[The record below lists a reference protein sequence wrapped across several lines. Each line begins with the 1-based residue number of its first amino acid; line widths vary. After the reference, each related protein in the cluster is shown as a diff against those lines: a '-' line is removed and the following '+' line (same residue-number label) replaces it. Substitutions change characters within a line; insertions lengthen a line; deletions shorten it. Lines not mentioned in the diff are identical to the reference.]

1 MIDGSLRTLV
11 ADRET
16 AAALAVVYESAE
28 AGDGTVRWA
37 DVRGG
42 IDGEQWGR
50 LLGEGVLLPV
60 GDRFVIDDPTG
71 VREALVE
78 RDGIDLDSSAAATN
92 TESTENVGG
101 ATDETAIGTKGNDDT
116 GWTTAD
122 KLAGVVAL
130 ALMGGYQVPMIRDA
144 IAGTVDLVLGP
155 VVGTMPFPALLFGLA
170 AAVATMSTGV
180 RRRLGGGAMEEVQ
193 ERTQSLREDLR
204 AARKRE
210 DEAAI
215 ERLENEQREVM
226 AEQLGAM
233 KYQFRPLVWTMLLT
247 IPVFMWL
254 TWLTVDPTGAIASA
268 STFIPVLGEIVWTA
282 RVLGPVQAWIVWYG
296 LCSLLASLATRRT
309 LDRLGVSA
317 GA

>member
-1 MIDGSLRTLV
+1 MTDGSLRRLV
-11 ADRET
+11 ADHET
-16 AAALAVVYESAE
+16 AAALAVVYETAE
-28 AGDGTVRWA
+28 TGDGTVRWA
-37 DVRGG
+37 DVREE

-50 LLGEGVLLPV
+50 LLGEGVLLSV
-60 GDRFVIDDPTG
+60 GDRFVIDDPIA
-71 VREALVE
+71 VREALAE
-78 RDGIDLDSSAAATN
+78 RDGTDLDSSDSSADAAD
-92 TESTENVGG
+92 TENAAEVTG
-101 ATDETAIGTKGNDDT
+101 ETAIGTEGTDDT

-130 ALMGGYQVPMIRDA
+130 ALVGGYQVPAIRDTV
-144 IAGTVDLVLGP
+144 AGTVDLVLGP
-155 VVGTMPFPALLFGLA
+155 AVGTIPFPALLFGLA
-170 AAVATMSTGV
+170 AAVAITSTGV
-180 RRRLGGGAMEEVQ
+180 RRRLGGGAMDEVQ

-204 AARKRE
+204 AARKHE
-210 DEAAI
+210 DEATI
-215 ERLENEQREVM
+215 ERLENEQREVIT
-226 AEQLGAM
+226 EQLGAM

-309 LDRLGVSA
+309 LDRLGV
-317 GA
+317 GV

>member
-1 MIDGSLRTLV
+1 MTDGSLRRLV

-16 AAALAVVYESAE
+16 APALAVVYETAE
-28 AGDGTVRWA
+28 TGDGTVRWA
-37 DVRGG
+37 DVREE

-50 LLGEGVLLPV
+50 LLGEGVLLSV
-60 GDRFVIDDPTG
+60 GDRFVIDDPTA
-71 VREALVE
+71 VREALAE
-78 RDGIDLDSSAAATN
+78 RDGTDLDSSDSSADAAD
-92 TESTENVGG
+92 TENAAEVTG
-101 ATDETAIGTKGNDDT
+101 ETAIGTEGTDDT

-130 ALMGGYQVPMIRDA
+130 ALVGGYQVPAIRDTV
-144 IAGTVDLVLGP
+144 AGTVDLVLGP
-155 VVGTMPFPALLFGLA
+155 AVGTIPFPALLFGLA
-170 AAVATMSTGV
+170 AAVAITSTGV
-180 RRRLGGGAMEEVQ
+180 RRRLGGGAMDEVQ

-204 AARKRE
+204 AARKRK
-210 DEAAI
+210 DEATI
-215 ERLENEQREVM
+215 ERLENEQREVIT
-226 AEQLGAM
+226 EQLGAM

-309 LDRLGVSA
+309 LDRLGV

>member
-1 MIDGSLRTLV
+1 MTDGSLRRLV

-16 AAALAVVYESAE
+16 APALAVVYETAE
-28 AGDGTVRWA
+28 TGDGTVRWA
-37 DVRGG
+37 DVREE

-50 LLGEGVLLPV
+50 LLGEGVLLSV
-60 GDRFVIDDPTG
+60 GDRFVIDDPTA
-71 VREALVE
+71 VREALAE
-78 RDGIDLDSSAAATN
+78 RDGTDLDSSDSSADAAD
-92 TESTENVGG
+92 TENAAEVTG
-101 ATDETAIGTKGNDDT
+101 ETAIGTEGTDDT

-130 ALMGGYQVPMIRDA
+130 ALVGGYQVPAIRDTV
-144 IAGTVDLVLGP
+144 AGTVDLVLGP
-155 VVGTMPFPALLFGLA
+155 AVGTIPFPALLFGLA
-170 AAVATMSTGV
+170 AAVAITSTGV
-180 RRRLGGGAMEEVQ
+180 RRRLGGGAMDEVQ

-210 DEAAI
+210 DEATI
-215 ERLENEQREVM
+215 ERLENEQREVIT
-226 AEQLGAM
+226 EQLGAM

-309 LDRLGVSA
+309 LDRLGVGA

>member
-1 MIDGSLRTLV
+1 MTDGSLREFV
-11 ADRET
+11 AEREM
-16 AAALAVVYESAE
+16 AAALRVVYETAE

-37 DVRGG
+37 DVHEE

-60 GDRFVIDDPTG
+60 GNRFVIDDPTA
-71 VREALVE
+71 VRTVLAE
-78 RDGIDLDSSAAATN
+78 RDGIDLDSSEDAA
-92 TESTENVGG
+92 STENTEDTGG
-101 ATDETAIGTKGNDDT
+101 ATDGTAIGREETDGT

-122 KLAGVVAL
+122 KLAGIVAL
-130 ALMGGYQVPMIRDA
+130 TLVGGYQLPMVRDA

-155 VVGTMPFPALLFGLA
+155 TVGTMPFPALLFGLA
-170 AAVATMSTGV
+170 AAVAITSTGV
-180 RRRLGGGAMEEVQ
+180 RRRLGGGAMDEVQ

-204 AARKRE
+204 AARKRK
-210 DEAAI
+210 DEATI
-215 ERLENEQREVM
+215 ERLENEQREVIT
-226 AEQLGAM
+226 EQLGAM

-309 LDRLGVSA
+309 LDRLGVGA